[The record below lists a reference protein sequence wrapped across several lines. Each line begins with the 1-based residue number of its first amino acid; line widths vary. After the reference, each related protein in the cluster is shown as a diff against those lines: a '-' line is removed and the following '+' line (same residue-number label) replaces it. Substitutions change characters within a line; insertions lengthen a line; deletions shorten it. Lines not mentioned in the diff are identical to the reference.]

1 MLIKKKKRERE
12 KERSTIDKKL
22 LNIRILFKF
31 NDLYDYVHLRK
42 NFYVIL

>member
-12 KERSTIDKKL
+12 KRSTIDKKL

-31 NDLYDYVHLRK
+31 NDLYDYIHLRK
-42 NFYVIL
+42 NFYVILW

>member
-1 MLIKKKKRERE
+1 MLIKKKKRE

-31 NDLYDYVHLRK
+31 NDLYDYIHLRK
-42 NFYVIL
+42 NFYVILW